1 MDDYR
6 ITVDDMPKYDFGVG
20 TYGGYWPDGTAVENP
35 CCKCRDFLQCVSPY
49 RGNKNKDCFTEK

>member
-20 TYGGYWPDGTAVENP
+20 TYGGLLAGRYGCRIPLLQMQRLP
-35 CCKCRDFLQCVSPY
+35 SMCKSV
-49 RGNKNKDCFTEK
+49 